1 MSFIPE
7 NTPFVSLPTA
17 LKGRIDPHQLAVLWV
32 LQSYYPNIWPS
43 YSTIAKDAGM
53 CRTKVI
59 HTVEQL
65 CSLGWL
71 QKVSRTDEHGQ
82 KTNAYRVTVWH
93 ECRVPT
99 PELSSS
105 EPQSISATSTP
116 DKLPQCIS
124 ATRGGVSDEPE
135 VKQTKL
141 KQKTKKSAYT
151 KDFEFFWNM
160 YQSMNAEKSISQS
173 KKPAFTEWQ
182 KLDKKTKEKLPECL
196 EADIKA
202 RIKKFRNDEW
212 CPMFPDCHRWISKGQ
227 YEQFLELRKRQTK
240 SRLNPMLAKKASD
253 QPF

>member
-17 LKGRIDPHQLAVLWV
+17 LKGRINPHQLAVLWV

-43 YSTIAKDAGM
+43 YSTIANDAGM

-93 ECRVPT
+93 ECKVPS
-99 PELSSS
+99 PQLSSN
-105 EPQSISATSTP
+105 EPQSVSATSTP
-116 DKLPQCIS
+116 DELGWCTTQ
-124 ATRGGVSDEPE
+124 TRGGVSHEPE
-135 VKQTKL
+135 VKQVKL
-141 KQKTKKSAYT
+141 KQKTKKKTYT
-151 KDFEFFWNM
+151 KDFEIFWKL
-160 YQSMNAEKSISQS
+160 YTEMNAEKSISQS

-182 KLDKKTKEKLPECL
+182 KLDKQTKEKLPDCL
-196 EADIKA
+196 KADIEARFKKIRKA
-202 RIKKFRNDEW
+202 EW
-212 CPMFPDCHRWISKGQ
+212 
-227 YEQFLELRKRQTK
+227 
-240 SRLNPMLAKKASD
+240 
-253 QPF
+253 

>member
-99 PELSSS
+99 PQLSSN

-124 ATRGGVSDEPE
+124 TTRGGSPDEPE
-135 VKQTKL
+135 VKQVKL
-141 KQKTKKSAYT
+141 KQKTKKKGYSE
-151 KDFEFFWNM
+151 KFESFWKK
-160 YQSMNAEKSISQS
+160 YQSQNNKCVSQS
-173 KKPAFTEWQ
+173 KKPAYREWEQ
-182 KLDKKTKEKLPECL
+182 LDKKTQEKLEDAL
-196 EADIKA
+196 EADSRLRVKLI
-202 RIKKFRNDEW
+202 RDGKFV
-212 CPMFPDCHRWISKGQ
+212 PMWPDCFRWIKNGQ
-227 YEQFLELRKRQTK
+227 YEQFLELREQKSK

>member
-43 YSTIAKDAGM
+43 YSTIAQDAGM
-53 CRTKVI
+53 CRSKVI

-93 ECRVPT
+93 ECKVP
-99 PELSSS
+99 S
-105 EPQSISATSTP
+105 PQKASIDAG
-116 DKLPQCIS
+116 CIS
-124 ATRGGVSDEPE
+124 TTSVPDTPPLVADVNPPGVPHTPE

-141 KQKTKKSAYT
+141 KQKTKKGAYT

-160 YQSMNAEKSISQS
+160 YQSMHAEKSISQS

-212 CPMFPDCHRWISKGQ
+212 CPMFPDCHRWIGKGQ
-227 YEQFLELRKRQTK
+227 YEQFLELRKPENQSKLKPWLKNK
-240 SRLNPMLAKKASD
+240 SKD

>member
-43 YSTIAKDAGM
+43 YSTIAQDAGM
-53 CRTKVI
+53 CRSKVI

-65 CSLGWL
+65 CCLGWL

-93 ECRVPT
+93 ECKVPS
-99 PELSSS
+99 PQKPSI
-105 EPQSISATSTP
+105 EPG
-116 DKLPQCIS
+116 CIS
-124 ATRGGVSDEPE
+124 TTSVPHTPPPVADIHPPGVPHTPE

-141 KQKTKKSAYT
+141 KQKTKKGAYT

-160 YQSMNAEKSISQS
+160 YQSMHAEKSISQS

-182 KLDKKTKEKLPECL
+182 KLDKKTKEKLPDCL

-227 YEQFLELRKRQTK
+227 YEQFLELRKPENQSKLKPWLKNK
-240 SRLNPMLAKKASD
+240 SKD

>member
-17 LKGRIDPHQLAVLWV
+17 LKGRISPHQLAVLWV

-93 ECRVPT
+93 ECRVP
-99 PELSSS
+99 PPQLSSS

-116 DKLPQCIS
+116 DELPQCIS
-124 ATRGGVSDEPE
+124 TTRGGVSDEPE
-135 VKQTKL
+135 VKQVKL
-141 KQKTKKSAYT
+141 KQKTKKKGYSE
-151 KDFEFFWNM
+151 KFESFWKK
-160 YQSMNAEKSISQS
+160 YQSQNNKCVSQS
-173 KKPAFTEWQ
+173 KKPAYREWEQ
-182 KLDKKTKEKLPECL
+182 LDKKTQEKLEDAL
-196 EADIKA
+196 EADQRLRVKLI
-202 RIKKFRNDEW
+202 RDGKFV
-212 CPMFPDCHRWISKGQ
+212 PMWPDCFRWIKNGQ
-227 YEQFLELRKRQTK
+227 YEQFLELREQKSK

>member
-7 NTPFVSLPTA
+7 NTPIVSLPTA
-17 LKGRIDPHQLAVLWV
+17 LKGRISPHQLAVLWV

-99 PELSSS
+99 PQLSSS

-116 DKLPQCIS
+116 DELPQCIS
-124 ATRGGVSDEPE
+124 TTRGGVSDEPE
-135 VKQTKL
+135 VKQVKL
-141 KQKTKKSAYT
+141 KQKTKKKGYSE
-151 KDFEFFWNM
+151 KFESFWKK
-160 YQSMNAEKSISQS
+160 YQSQNNKCVSQS
-173 KKPAFTEWQ
+173 KKPAYREWEQ
-182 KLDKKTKEKLPECL
+182 LDKKTQEKLEDAL
-196 EADIKA
+196 EADQRLRVKLI
-202 RIKKFRNDEW
+202 RDGKFV
-212 CPMFPDCHRWISKGQ
+212 PMWPDCFRWIKNGQ
-227 YEQFLELRKRQTK
+227 YEQFLELREQKSK

>member
-1 MSFIPE
+1 MSLIPE

-17 LKGRIDPHQLAVLWV
+17 LKGRISPHQLAVLWV

-93 ECRVPT
+93 ESRVPT
-99 PELSSS
+99 PQLSSS

-116 DKLPQCIS
+116 DELPQCIS
-124 ATRGGVSDEPE
+124 TTRGGVSDEPE
-135 VKQTKL
+135 VKQVKL
-141 KQKTKKSAYT
+141 KQKTKKKGYSE
-151 KDFEFFWNM
+151 KFESFWKK
-160 YQSMNAEKSISQS
+160 YQSQNNKCVSQS
-173 KKPAFTEWQ
+173 KKPAYREWEQ
-182 KLDKKTKEKLPECL
+182 LDKKTQEKLEDAL
-196 EADIKA
+196 EADQRLRVKLI
-202 RIKKFRNDEW
+202 RDGKFV
-212 CPMFPDCHRWISKGQ
+212 PMWPDCFRWIKNGQ
-227 YEQFLELRKRQTK
+227 YEQFLELREQK
-240 SRLNPMLAKKASD
+240 SKSNLNPILANKASD

>member
-17 LKGRIDPHQLAVLWV
+17 LKGRISPHQLAVLWV

-99 PELSSS
+99 PQLSSS

-116 DKLPQCIS
+116 DKLGGCTT
-124 ATRGGVSDEPE
+124 ATRGGVSGEPE
-135 VKQTKL
+135 VKQVKL
-141 KQKTKKSAYT
+141 KQKTKKNKYT
-151 KDFEFFWNM
+151 KDFEHFWKM
-160 YQSMNAEKSISQS
+160 YTEMNCEKCVSQS
-173 KKPAFTEWQ
+173 KKPAFDAWQ
-182 KLDKKTKEKLPECL
+182 KLDKETKEKLPDCL
-196 EADIKA
+196 QADIDA
-202 RIKKFRNDEW
+202 RIKKIRKAEW
-212 CPMFPDCHRWISKGQ
+212 VPQFPDCHRWISKGQ

>member
-124 ATRGGVSDEPE
+124 ATRGGVSHEPE
-135 VKQTKL
+135 LKQVKL
-141 KQKTKKSAYT
+141 KQKTKKKGYSE
-151 KDFEFFWNM
+151 KFESFWKK
-160 YQSMNAEKSISQS
+160 YQSQNNKCVSQS
-173 KKPAFTEWQ
+173 KKPAYREWEQ
-182 KLDKKTKEKLPECL
+182 LDKKTQEKLEDAL
-196 EADIKA
+196 EADQRLRVKLI
-202 RIKKFRNDEW
+202 RNGKFV
-212 CPMFPDCHRWISKGQ
+212 PMWPDCFRWIKNGQ
-227 YEQFLELRKRQTK
+227 YEQFLELREQKSK

>member
-17 LKGRIDPHQLAVLWV
+17 LKGRISPHQLAGLWV

-43 YSTIAKDAGM
+43 YSTISKDAGM

-99 PELSSS
+99 PQLSSS

-116 DKLPQCIS
+116 DELPQCIS
-124 ATRGGVSDEPE
+124 TTRGGVSDEPE
-135 VKQTKL
+135 VKQVKL
-141 KQKTKKSAYT
+141 KQKTKKKGYSE
-151 KDFEFFWNM
+151 KFESFWKK
-160 YQSMNAEKSISQS
+160 YQSQNNKCVSQS
-173 KKPAFTEWQ
+173 KKPAYREWEQ
-182 KLDKKTKEKLPECL
+182 LDKKTQEKLEDAL
-196 EADIKA
+196 EADQRLRVKLI
-202 RIKKFRNDEW
+202 RDGKFV
-212 CPMFPDCHRWISKGQ
+212 PMWPDCFRWIKNGQ
-227 YEQFLELRKRQTK
+227 YEQFLELREQKSK

>member
-99 PELSSS
+99 PQLPSS

-116 DKLPQCIS
+116 DKLPQCIPT
-124 ATRGGVSDEPE
+124 TRGGVSHEPE
-135 VKQTKL
+135 VKQVKL
-141 KQKTKKSAYT
+141 KQKTKKKGYSE
-151 KDFEFFWNM
+151 KFESFWKK
-160 YQSMNAEKSISQS
+160 YQSQNNKCVSQS
-173 KKPAFTEWQ
+173 KKPAFREWEQ
-182 KLDKKTKEKLPECL
+182 LDKKTQEKLEDAL
-196 EADIKA
+196 EADQRLRVKLI
-202 RIKKFRNDEW
+202 RDGKFV
-212 CPMFPDCHRWISKGQ
+212 PMWPDCFRWIKNGQ
-227 YEQFLELRKRQTK
+227 YEQFLELREKKSK
-240 SRLNPMLAKKASD
+240 SRLNPMLANKASN

>member
-17 LKGRIDPHQLAVLWV
+17 LKGRISPHQFAVLWP

-65 CSLGWL
+65 VSLGWL
-71 QKVSRTDEHGQ
+71 QKINRVDENVK
-82 KTNAYRVTVWH
+82 KTNAYKVTVWH

-99 PELSSS
+99 PSHTSK
-105 EPQSISATSTP
+105 EPTSISATSTP
-116 DKLPQCIS
+116 NELGRCIS
-124 ATRGGVSDEPE
+124 ATRGGVPNELE
-135 VKQTKL
+135 VKQVKL
-141 KQKTKKSAYT
+141 KQKTKRNQYT
-151 KDFEFFWNM
+151 KDFEHFWKM
-160 YQSMNAEKSISQS
+160 YTEMNCDKCVSQS
-173 KKPAFTEWQ
+173 KKPAFEAWQ
-182 KLDKKTKEKLPECL
+182 KLDKETKAKLPDCL
-196 EADIKA
+196 QADIDA
-202 RIKKFRNDEW
+202 RIKKIRNAEW
-212 CPMFPDCHRWISKGQ
+212 VPQFPDCHRWISKGQ

-240 SRLNPMLAKKASD
+240 SRLNPMLANKASN

>member
-7 NTPFVSLPTA
+7 KTPFVSLPTA
-17 LKGRIDPHQLAVLWV
+17 LKGRINPHQLAVLWV

-43 YSTIAKDAGM
+43 YSTIAKDSGM

-59 HTVEQL
+59 YTVEQL

-99 PELSSS
+99 PQLSSS
-105 EPQSISATSTP
+105 EPQFISATSTP
-116 DKLPQCIS
+116 DKLGGFTT
-124 ATRGGVSDEPE
+124 ATRGGVSHEPE
-135 VKQTKL
+135 VKQVKL
-141 KQKTKKSAYT
+141 KQKTKKNKYT
-151 KDFEFFWNM
+151 KDFEHFWKM
-160 YQSMNAEKSISQS
+160 YTEMNCDKCVSQS
-173 KKPAFTEWQ
+173 KKPAFEAWQ
-182 KLDKKTKEKLPECL
+182 KLDKETKEKLPDCL
-196 EADIKA
+196 QADIDA
-202 RIKKFRNDEW
+202 RIKKIRKAEW
-212 CPMFPDCHRWISKGQ
+212 VPQFPDCHRWISKGQ

-240 SRLNPMLAKKASD
+240 SRLNPMLANKSSD

>member
-17 LKGRIDPHQLAVLWV
+17 LKGRISPHQLAVLWV

-99 PELSSS
+99 PQLSSS

-116 DKLPQCIS
+116 DELPQCIS
-124 ATRGGVSDEPE
+124 TTRGGVSDEPE
-135 VKQTKL
+135 VKQVKL
-141 KQKTKKSAYT
+141 KQKTKKKGYSE
-151 KDFEFFWNM
+151 KFESFWKK
-160 YQSMNAEKSISQS
+160 YQSQNNKCVSQS
-173 KKPAFTEWQ
+173 KKPAYREWEQ
-182 KLDKKTKEKLPECL
+182 LDKKTQEKLEDAL
-196 EADIKA
+196 EADQRLRVKLI
-202 RIKKFRNDEW
+202 RDGKFV
-212 CPMFPDCHRWISKGQ
+212 PMWPDCFRCIKNGL
-227 YEQFLELRKRQTK
+227 YEQFLELREQKSK

>member
-99 PELSSS
+99 PQLSSS
-105 EPQSISATSTP
+105 EPQSISATSSP

-124 ATRGGVSDEPE
+124 ATRGGVSHEPE
-135 VKQTKL
+135 VKQVKL
-141 KQKTKKSAYT
+141 KQKTKKKGYSEN
-151 KDFEFFWNM
+151 FESFWKK
-160 YQSMNAEKSISQS
+160 YQSQNNKCVSQS
-173 KKPAFTEWQ
+173 KKPAYREWEQ
-182 KLDKKTKEKLPECL
+182 LDKKTQEKLEDAL
-196 EADIKA
+196 EADSRLRVKLI
-202 RIKKFRNDEW
+202 RDGKFV
-212 CPMFPDCHRWISKGQ
+212 PMWPDCFRWIKNGQ
-227 YEQFLELRKRQTK
+227 YEQFLELREQKSK